1 MFIKERNKMLQEIE
15 KIVEE
20 KMNKSINVLKE
31 NLTKVRTGRA
41 HSGFLDQV
49 EVEYYGSSVPV
60 NQVASV
66 NLLDARTLVVKP
78 YEKNMISTVEKAIRD
93 AQLGLNPASS
103 GESIRV
109 PMPML
114 TEETRKNMTKIVKS
128 EAEEAKVA
136 VRNIR
141 RDANQDI
148 KKKLKDK
155 ELSEDDAH
163 QLEESIQK
171 ITDRHISQI
180 DAIIADKEKDLLE
193 I

>member
-1 MFIKERNKMLQEIE
+1 MLQEIE

-41 HSGFLDQV
+41 HTGFLDQV

-141 RDANQDI
+141 RDAN
-148 KKKLKDK
+148 
-155 ELSEDDAH
+155 
-163 QLEESIQK
+163 
-171 ITDRHISQI
+171 
-180 DAIIADKEKDLLE
+180 
-193 I
+193 

>member
-41 HSGFLDQV
+41 HTGFLDQV

-93 AQLGLNPASS
+93 AQLEIG
-103 GESIRV
+103 R
-109 PMPML
+109 
-114 TEETRKNMTKIVKS
+114 
-128 EAEEAKVA
+128 
-136 VRNIR
+136 
-141 RDANQDI
+141 
-148 KKKLKDK
+148 
-155 ELSEDDAH
+155 AH
-163 QLEESIQK
+163 V
-171 ITDRHISQI
+171 
-180 DAIIADKEKDLLE
+180 
-193 I
+193 